1 MKAVI
6 FDFDG
11 LLLDTETPWYYVFK
25 EAYSAYGLELPLSL
39 WAGNVGTNF
48 EEFHPYKYLEQQV
61 GEPID
66 LKRLQSDLEH
76 NYELRMKN
84 AQLLPGVDEALQQ
97 ARQRGM
103 RLAIASSSTRD
114 WVFKYL
120 QYFELLPLFDAVVT
134 SDDVKCVK
142 PDPELYKLAMH
153 QLGVSPNE
161 TLAFE
166 DSPNGLKAAN
176 AAGIRCIIVPNE
188 VTREL
193 DFPPYER
200 RLASLLEFDFEQLS
214 LEDELMDLA

>member
-25 EAYSAYGLELPLSL
+25 EAYSTYGLDLPLSL
-39 WAGNVGTNF
+39 WARNVGTNF
-48 EEFHPYKYLEQQV
+48 DAFHPYQYLEQQV
-61 GEPID
+61 GKSID
-66 LKRLQSDLEH
+66 LKRLQSELEQ
-76 NYELRMKN
+76 NYELRMNN
-84 AQLLPGVDEALQQ
+84 AQLLPGVIEILQQ
-97 ARQRGM
+97 ARQRSM
-103 RLAIASSSTRD
+103 MLAVASSSTRD
-114 WVFKYL
+114 WVHKYL
-120 QYFELLPLFDAVVT
+120 QLFGLLPLFDAVVT
-134 SDDVKCVK
+134 SDDVQCVK
-142 PDPELYKLAMH
+142 PEPELYKLAMH

-161 TLAFE
+161 TIAFE

-200 RLASLLEFDFEQLS
+200 RIESLLEFDFGQLS
-214 LEDELMDLA
+214 KINF